1 MTNNDVLRRI
11 RYTFNLRDEKVIAIF
26 SHVNEKVSE
35 QQVQRWLKKDDD
47 PDMEEI
53 TDIILAQF
61 LNGFIIEKR
70 GKRDGALPKAEKTL
84 TKNLMLMKLK
94 IALTLQNDDII
105 ELLSSTGFTIG
116 KSELTAFFR
125 KPEHKNYRHCKS
137 QFLRNFLQA
146 LQDKYRKPYTPK
158 NKRENTESSEQET
171 LRSSNTF
178 HADKSHFPKGKKGS
192 HNKSNHNSSAQNV
205 EKKIYVNPNA
215 TGKPEKEKNTR
226 KVLKLK
232 PEDIYKN
239 S

>member
-26 SHVNEKVSE
+26 SHVGFKVTE
-35 QQVQRWLKKDDD
+35 QQVKSWLMKDDD
-47 PDMEEI
+47 AEMVEI
-53 TDIILAQF
+53 NDVELANF

-70 GKRDGALPKAEKTL
+70 GKRNGSSPKAESTL
-84 TKNLMLMKLK
+84 TKNLILMKLK

-105 ELLSSTGFTIG
+105 ALLSTTGFTIG

-125 KPEHKNYRHCKS
+125 KPDHKNYRHCKS

-146 LQDKYRKPYTPK
+146 VQDKYRKPYTPK
-158 NKRENTESSEQET
+158 NKKADTVSTTDEYESKP
-171 LRSSNTF
+171 SNTY
-178 HADKSHFPKGKKGS
+178 HADKSHFPKGKKS
-192 HNKSNHNSSAQNV
+192 KNIPK
-205 EKKIYVNPNA
+205 EIYVNPNA
-215 TGKPEKEKNTR
+215 AKSSETKKSSR

>member
-11 RYTFNLRDEKVIAIF
+11 RYTFNLRDEKVVAIF
-26 SHVNEKVSE
+26 AHVNCQVNE
-35 QQVQRWLKKDDD
+35 QQVQNWLKKDDD
-47 PDMEEI
+47 SEMVEI
-53 TDIILAQF
+53 ADVELANF

-70 GKRDGALPKAEKTL
+70 GKREGEQPKAETTL

-94 IALTLQNDDII
+94 IALQLQNDDIVD
-105 ELLSSTGFTIG
+105 LLAKTGFTLG

-125 KPEHKNYRHCKS
+125 KPDHKNYRHCKS

-146 LQDKYRKPYTPK
+146 LQDKHRKPYTPK
-158 NKRENTESSEQET
+158 EK
-171 LRSSNTF
+171 
-178 HADKSHFPKGKKGS
+178 
-192 HNKSNHNSSAQNV
+192 SAQKKHALETTPDAEEVVDHSYKTARANAS
-205 EKKIYVNPNA
+205 KIYVNPNA
-215 TGKPEKEKNTR
+215 STTKNEKKSTR

>member
-26 SHVNEKVSE
+26 AHAKCKVNE
-35 QQVQRWLKKDDD
+35 QQVQNWLKKDDD
-47 PDMEEI
+47 PSMVEI
-53 TDIILAQF
+53 KDVELASF

-70 GKRDGALPKAEKTL
+70 GKRDGEQPKPETTM
-84 TKNLMLMKLK
+84 TKNLVLMKLK
-94 IALTLQNDDII
+94 IALKLQNDDIVS
-105 ELLSSTGFTIG
+105 LLAKTGFTLG

-158 NKRENTESSEQET
+158 
-171 LRSSNTF
+171 
-178 HADKSHFPKGKKGS
+178 DKSSKKNHS
-192 HNKSNHNSSAQNV
+192 AEQTSSSDSNEYDKSYNSARVNAS
-205 EKKIYVNPNA
+205 KIYINPNA
-215 TGKPEKEKNTR
+215 TSKTSDKKSTR